1 VNSNRAAA
9 RVQVTSDGQ
18 GIVSHAGS
26 LLLAEL
32 ADRVGL
38 TDALSVAMAHS
49 VERRRRHDPGVVL
62 AHLAVVLADGG
73 DALSDLAVLRNQP
86 DLFGQV
92 ASDPTAFR
100 LLASGWVPGA
110 VEEAR
115 AAARSRAWAAGAAL
129 QSLTLDLDATLLD
142 AHSEKEDAAPT
153 YKGGFGF
160 APMLCFCDETGEA
173 LAGML
178 RPGNAGA
185 NDAADHCVVL
195 ERSFAQ
201 LPEAWRAGHRP
212 GDERSDVSHPVL
224 VRTDSAGATHEF
236 VEDCLARNCEVSI
249 GFPVD
254 QRIREALLL
263 AQEEDWVPA
272 RELDGSVRAGAW
284 VAELTDL
291 CDLDGWDP
299 SLRVIS
305 RRERPHPGAQLSL
318 FDQGGEFRH
327 QCFVTNSEGDVAAL
341 ELRHRGHARVEDRIR
356 CAKETGMTNLPFR
369 DVATNDS
376 WFQLA
381 LAATDLLSWMANLCL
396 DDDLAIAEPK
406 RLRYTLLH
414 TAARLVRGA
423 RIRTLR
429 FPRTWPWADALV
441 TAFRRLRALPTG

>member
-9 RVQVTSDGQ
+9 RVRVTSDGQ

-38 TDALSVAMAHS
+38 TDTLSAAMAPV
-49 VERRRRHDPGVVL
+49 VERRRRHDPGIVL
-62 AHLAVVLADGG
+62 THLAVLLADGG

-86 DLFGQV
+86 DLFAPV
-92 ASDPTAFR
+92 ASDSTAFR

-110 VEEAR
+110 VESAR
-115 AAARSRAWAAGAAL
+115 AGARSRAWTAGAAPA
-129 QSLTLDLDATLLD
+129 SVTLDLDATLLD

-160 APMLCFCDETGEA
+160 APLLCFVDETGEA
-173 LAGML
+173 LAGVL

-185 NDAADHCVVL
+185 NDAADHRMVL
-195 ERSFAQ
+195 ERSFDQ

-212 GDERSDVSHPVL
+212 GDDAEDVAHPVL
-224 VRTDSAGATHEF
+224 VRTDSAGASHDF
-236 VEDCLARNCEVSI
+236 VEDCLKRNCEVSI

-254 QRIREALLL
+254 QRIRDALLL

-272 RELDGSVRAGAW
+272 RELDGSVRPGAW
-284 VAELTDL
+284 VTELTALLDL
-291 CDLDGWDP
+291 EGWDE

-327 QCFVTNSEGDVAAL
+327 QCFLTNSRGGVATL

-356 CAKETGMTNLPFR
+356 CAKETGLTNLPFR

-381 LAATDLLSWMANLCL
+381 LCATDLLAWMTTLCL
-396 DDDLAIAEPK
+396 DGQLAIAEPK

-414 TAARLVRGA
+414 TAARVVRAA
-423 RIRTLR
+423 RTITLR

-441 TAFRRLRALPTG
+441 SAFRKLRALPTG